1 MTTTDATTATPAKP
15 QKSFGH
21 RLLMRYG
28 QKLSR
33 KIAVFQGKQ
42 SLVGN
47 EPVID
52 VAHFPNS
59 RCWKTTGPTSLPRRR
74 KY

>member
-1 MTTTDATTATPAKP
+1 MTNTDATTAAPAKP

-33 KIAVFQGKQ
+33 KLAVFQGNQ

-52 VAHFPNS
+52 VAHFPEFKVLEDN
-59 RCWKTTGPTSLPRRR
+59 WTDILAEVKEI
-74 KY
+74 